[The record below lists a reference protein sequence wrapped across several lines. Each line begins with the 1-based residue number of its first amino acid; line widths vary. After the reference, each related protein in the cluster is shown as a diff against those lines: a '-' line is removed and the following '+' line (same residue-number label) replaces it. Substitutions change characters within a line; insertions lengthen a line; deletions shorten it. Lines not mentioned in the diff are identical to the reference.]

1 MGANNGSPP
10 LRRAPSFSA
19 IDSYRDSQAG
29 IAASAR
35 VLAGVLAHRA
45 RVFDAPGVAA
55 AAAARTQEALE
66 QAIAQALVQI
76 TAADTHGWFAHCRY
90 PVEARW
96 FRPPYVAC
104 VS

>member
-55 AAAARTQEALE
+55 AAAARIQEALK
-66 QAIAQALVQI
+66 QAIAQALEQI
-76 TAADTHGWFAHCRY
+76 TATDAQGWFAHCRY
-90 PVEARW
+90 RVEAR
-96 FRPPYVAC
+96 
-104 VS
+104 